1 MEEFYANYDESEIEE
16 IATEIEEI
24 NSEVEAVE
32 TEVEDIE
39 SEAEVT
45 IDDMI
50 EDEENIASDQT
61 DQ

>member
-1 MEEFYANYDESEIEE
+1 MEEFYETYDESEVEDIV
-16 IATEIEEI
+16 
-24 NSEVEAVE
+24 SEVEEITSEADAVE

-39 SEAEVT
+39 TEAEVT
-45 IDDMI
+45 IDNMI

>member
-1 MEEFYANYDESEIEE
+1 MEEFYANYDETEVEE
-16 IATEIEEI
+16 IVTEVEEI
-24 NSEVEAVE
+24 TSEVEAIE

-45 IDDMI
+45 VDDMI
-50 EDEENIASDQT
+50 EDEENIPSDQT

>member
-1 MEEFYANYDESEIEE
+1 M
-16 IATEIEEI
+16 
-24 NSEVEAVE
+24 SEVEEITSEADAVE

-39 SEAEVT
+39 TEAEVT
-45 IDDMI
+45 IDNMI